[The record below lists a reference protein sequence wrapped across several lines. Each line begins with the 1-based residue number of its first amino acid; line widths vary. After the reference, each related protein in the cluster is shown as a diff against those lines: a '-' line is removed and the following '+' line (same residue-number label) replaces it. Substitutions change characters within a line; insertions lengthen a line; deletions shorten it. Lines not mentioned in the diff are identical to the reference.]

1 MLEDRIA
8 NVNDILSKGKFILN
22 EFGIFGMLGDTY
34 TPVGFN
40 AWRETDGK
48 LSIGECT
55 EKDTFRIEGTDLV
68 MRGIDAPSGFW
79 DCNDAQEQ
87 DNIIKK
93 NMRAVLQLFN
103 IRAHMFP
110 DRIEIQGAIPRQVI
124 DISGCKQ
131 SQGVPIIG
139 SAGGYRGRGR

>member
-8 NVNDILSKGKFILN
+8 NVNDILGRGRLSLT
-22 EFGIFGMLGDTY
+22 EFGIFGVVGDTY

-40 AWRETDGK
+40 AWRETDGN

-55 EKDTFRIEGTDLV
+55 EQDKFRIEGTDLV

-79 DCNDAQEQ
+79 DCNSLEEQ
-87 DNIIKK
+87 ANIIKK
-93 NMRAVLQLFN
+93 NLRAMLQLFN
-103 IRAHMFP
+103 IRVHIFS
-110 DRIEIQGAIPRQVI
+110 DRIEIQGAIPKQVI
-124 DISGCKQ
+124 DMSERKQ

-139 SAGGYRGRGR
+139 SAGG

>member
-1 MLEDRIA
+1 
-8 NVNDILSKGKFILN
+8 
-22 EFGIFGMLGDTY
+22 
-34 TPVGFN
+34 
-40 AWRETDGK
+40 
-48 LSIGECT
+48 
-55 EKDTFRIEGTDLV
+55 

-79 DCNDAQEQ
+79 DCNDVQEQ

-103 IRAHMFP
+103 IRAYMFP

-124 DISGCKQ
+124 DMVGCKQ

-139 SAGGYRGRGR
+139 SAGGHRG